1 MLTLKLVA
9 EIMENYPDYSGCAN
23 SCNKFVSSRSW

>member
-1 MLTLKLVA
+1 MLISKTIA
-9 EIMENYPDYSGCAN
+9 EIMENYSVFCGFAN